1 MILITNNE
9 TEYLR
14 LNNMGKYITVSS
26 KTHKSKAKKYYL
38 TENPGALALLNKY
51 RESITNNRVR

>member
-14 LNNMGKYITVSS
+14 SKKMDKYITVSS
-26 KTHKSKAKKYYL
+26 KTHK
-38 TENPGALALLNKY
+38 
-51 RESITNNRVR
+51 IQ

>member
-14 LNNMGKYITVSS
+14 SKKMDKYITVSS

-38 TENPGALALLNKY
+38 TENPRALELLNHY
-51 RESITNNRVR
+51 RCSRVKED